1 MQETL
6 LKIEDAIAGAS
17 KESIAEWLERIRHEL
32 KLANAL
38 RIVEIKLT
46 HEIGD
51 EALNGYIENAVSVV
65 DMHEKGEEMI

>member
-17 KESIAEWLERIRHEL
+17 EESIAEWLERIRHEL

-65 DMHEKGEEMI
+65 DMH